1 MIIFFI
7 RAFIFFCLIWIFK
20 YSDESNICDKT
31 RNKELNRNNILNN
44 KYSRLLSTEISASLE
59 DKHKCL
65 KEKIYDLKGKST
77 ASFEKKP
84 YALKQNN
91 LFQEEDNESIYDD
104 NTYKEEL
111 NYFMP
116 RIKPQKLGASNV
128 KHNLKEKSST
138 LKHYN
143 NIQNNKN
150 LHKSLK
156 KLYSE
161 NDSSLDNI
169 SSSNKRNC
177 IIKKDKINF
186 SIKHDHKHPIRSAI
200 SFLPII
206 TLAVIIF
213 ALLYFPLIGIFI
225 LYLYIQKRQK

>member
-7 RAFIFFCLIWIFK
+7 RAFIFSCLIWIFK
-20 YSDESNICDKT
+20 YSVESNICDKT
-31 RNKELNRNNILNN
+31 RNKELNINNILNI
-44 KYSRLLSTEISASLE
+44 KYSRLLSSEIRASLE

-84 YALKQNN
+84 YALKQYNF
-91 LFQEEDNESIYDD
+91 FQEEDNESIYND
-104 NTYKEEL
+104 TYQEEL

-116 RIKPQKLGASNV
+116 RKKPQNLVDFNV
-128 KHNLKEKSST
+128 KHNLKEKSPT
-138 LKHYN
+138 VKHYN

-150 LHKSLK
+150 LHKSSK

-161 NDSSLDNI
+161 NDSSSDLI

-177 IIKKDKINF
+177 IINKDKINAF
-186 SIKHDHKHPIRSAI
+186 INNQQKHPVKYAI
-200 SFLPII
+200 
-206 TLAVIIF
+206 AH
-213 ALLYFPLIGIFI
+213 ALFMLILLVFFPLIICYTCF
-225 LYLYIQKRQK
+225 YISENA

>member
-7 RAFIFFCLIWIFK
+7 RSFIFSCLIWIFK
-20 YSDESNICDKT
+20 YSDESNIYDKT
-31 RNKELNRNNILNN
+31 RNKELNINNILNI
-44 KYSRLLSTEISASLE
+44 KYSRLLSSEIRASLE

-77 ASFEKKP
+77 ASFKKKP

-91 LFQEEDNESIYDD
+91 LFQEEDNESIYND
-104 NTYKEEL
+104 TYQEEL
-111 NYFMP
+111 NDFMP
-116 RIKPQKLGASNV
+116 RKKPKKHGASNV
-128 KHNLKEKSST
+128 KNNLKEKSPT

-150 LHKSLK
+150 IHKSLK

-161 NDSSLDNI
+161 IDSSLDNI

-177 IIKKDKINF
+177 IIKKNKINF
-186 SIKHDHKHPIRSAI
+186 SVKYDHKHPIRSAI
-200 SFLPII
+200 FFFFTMMLTIPFFPLIPI
-206 TLAVIIF
+206 F
-213 ALLYFPLIGIFI
+213 LLYF
-225 LYLYIQKRQK
+225 YTQEQQK

>member
-1 MIIFFI
+1 
-7 RAFIFFCLIWIFK
+7 
-20 YSDESNICDKT
+20 
-31 RNKELNRNNILNN
+31 LNRNNILNI

-65 KEKIYDLKGKST
+65 KEKIYYLKGKST

-84 YALKQNN
+84 YALRKNN
-91 LFQEEDNESIYDD
+91 FFQEEDNESIYND
-104 NTYKEEL
+104 TYQEEL

-116 RIKPQKLGASNV
+116 RKKPQKHGASNV
-128 KHNLKEKSST
+128 KNNIKEKSST

-161 NDSSLDNI
+161 NDSYLDHIN
-169 SSSNKRNC
+169 SSNKRNC
-177 IIKKDKINF
+177 IINEDKIDAIINYQR
-186 SIKHDHKHPIRSAI
+186 KHPVKSAI
-200 SFLPII
+200 LFFFTII
-206 TLAVIIF
+206 IALAF
-213 ALLYFPLIGIFI
+213 FPLTAIFI
-225 LYLYIQKRQK
+225 LYCSNGECQE

>member
-7 RAFIFFCLIWIFK
+7 RAFIFSCLIWIFK

-31 RNKELNRNNILNN
+31 RNKELNRNNILNI

-77 ASFEKKP
+77 ASFKKKP

-104 NTYKEEL
+104 NTYQEEL

-128 KHNLKEKSST
+128 KHNLKKKSST

-169 SSSNKRNC
+169 SSSNKRNR
-177 IIKKDKINF
+177 IINEDKTGVSYKYNN
-186 SIKHDHKHPIRSAI
+186 KHPII
-200 SFLPII
+200 
-206 TLAVIIF
+206 
-213 ALLYFPLIGIFI
+213 YGIFFI
-225 LYLYIQKRQK
+225 PIMTFGVLLFPVTLLIIWYFNNRKRQK

>member
-1 MIIFFI
+1 M
-7 RAFIFFCLIWIFK
+7 
-20 YSDESNICDKT
+20 SNICDKT
-31 RNKELNRNNILNN
+31 RNKELNINNILNI
-44 KYSRLLSTEISASLE
+44 KYSRLLSSEIRASLE

-91 LFQEEDNESIYDD
+91 IFQEEDNESLYDY
-104 NTYKEEL
+104 TYQEEL

-116 RIKPQKLGASNV
+116 RKKPQKLGASNV

-138 LKHYN
+138 LKHYS

-150 LHKSLK
+150 LRKSLK

-177 IIKKDKINF
+177 IIKKNKI
-186 SIKHDHKHPIRSAI
+186 KK
-200 SFLPII
+200 
-206 TLAVIIF
+206 VI
-213 ALLYFPLIGIFI
+213 L
-225 LYLYIQKRQK
+225 RE

>member
-1 MIIFFI
+1 MIIIFI
-7 RAFIFFCLIWIFK
+7 RAFIFSCLIWIFK
-20 YSDESNICDKT
+20 YSDESNICDKS
-31 RNKELNRNNILNN
+31 RNKELNINNILNI
-44 KYSRLLSTEISASLE
+44 KYSRLLSSEIRASLE

-91 LFQEEDNESIYDD
+91 FFQEEDNESIYND
-104 NTYKEEL
+104 TYQEEL

-116 RIKPQKLGASNV
+116 RKKPQKHGASNV
-128 KHNLKEKSST
+128 KNNIKEKSST

-156 KLYSE
+156 KLYSG
-161 NDSSLDNI
+161 NDSSLDHIN
-169 SSSNKRNC
+169 SSNKRNC
-177 IIKKDKINF
+177 IINEDKINA
-186 SIKHDHKHPIRSAI
+186 IINYQKKHPVI
-200 SFLPII
+200 SPILFFFTMMI
-206 TLAVIIF
+206 TIPF
-213 ALLYFPLIGIFI
+213 FPLILIFV
-225 LYLYIQKRQK
+225 LYFDIRKCLK

>member
-20 YSDESNICDKT
+20 YSDE
-31 RNKELNRNNILNN
+31 ELNRNNILNI
-44 KYSRLLSTEISASLE
+44 KYSRMLSSEIRAPLE

-91 LFQEEDNESIYDD
+91 FSHKEDNESICSDSYQ
-104 NTYKEEL
+104 EEL

-116 RIKPQKLGASNV
+116 RKKPQNIGAFNV
-128 KHNLKEKSST
+128 KHNLKDNSP
-138 LKHYN
+138 LLRHYN
-143 NIQNNKN
+143 NIQSNKN

-161 NDSSLDNI
+161 NDSYINNI

-177 IIKKDKINF
+177 IINEDKINAII
-186 SIKHDHKHPIRSAI
+186 SYQNKHPVNSAI
-200 SFLPII
+200 LFFLTII
-206 TLAVIIF
+206 I
-213 ALLYFPLIGIFI
+213 ALMFFPLTTIFI
-225 LYLYIQKRQK
+225 LYFKFRKSQK

>member
-7 RAFIFFCLIWIFK
+7 RAFIFSCLIWIFK
-20 YSDESNICDKT
+20 YYDESNICDKT
-31 RNKELNRNNILNN
+31 RNKELNINNILNI
-44 KYSRLLSTEISASLE
+44 KYSRLLSSEIRASLE

-91 LFQEEDNESIYDD
+91 FFQEEDNESIY
-104 NTYKEEL
+104 NYTYQEEL
-111 NYFMP
+111 NYFIP
-116 RIKPQKLGASNV
+116 RKKPQKHGASNV
-128 KHNLKEKSST
+128 KNNLKEKSST

-150 LHKSLK
+150 IHKSLK

-177 IIKKDKINF
+177 IIKKNKINF
-186 SIKHDHKHPIRSAI
+186 STSYDRKRPVRSAI
-200 SFLPII
+200 LFLFTMHIA
-206 TLAVIIF
+206 LAF
-213 ALLYFPLIGIFI
+213 FPLTAIFVV
-225 LYLYIQKRQK
+225 YYNNGEGQE

>member
-7 RAFIFFCLIWIFK
+7 RAFIFSCLIWIFK
-20 YSDESNICDKT
+20 YSDESNIYDKT
-31 RNKELNRNNILNN
+31 RNKELNRNNILNI

-65 KEKIYDLKGKST
+65 KEKIYDLKGKSI

-104 NTYKEEL
+104 NTYQEEL

-138 LKHYN
+138 LKYYN
-143 NIQNNKN
+143 NIQNRKN
-150 LHKSLK
+150 LHESLK
-156 KLYSE
+156 NLYSE
-161 NDSSLDNI
+161 NDSSLDHI
-169 SSSNKRNC
+169 SSSNKRNR
-177 IIKKDKINF
+177 IINEDKTNW
-186 SIKHDHKHPIRSAI
+186 SYKYNHKHPII
-200 SFLPII
+200 SGIFFLPIMLMI
-206 TLAVIIF
+206 IIF
-213 ALLYFPLIGIFI
+213 SPCIGTFM
-225 LYLYIQKRQK
+225 LHRYIRKRQK

>member
-1 MIIFFI
+1 MIIIFI
-7 RAFIFFCLIWIFK
+7 RALIFSCLIWIFN
-20 YSDESNICDKT
+20 YSVVSNICDKT
-31 RNKELNRNNILNN
+31 RNKELNINNILNI
-44 KYSRLLSTEISASLE
+44 KYSRLLSSEIRASLE

-84 YALKQNN
+84 YALKQYNF
-91 LFQEEDNESIYDD
+91 FQEEDNESIYSD
-104 NTYKEEL
+104 TYQEEL

-116 RIKPQKLGASNV
+116 RKKPQKLGASNV

-156 KLYSE
+156 TLYSE
-161 NDSSLDNI
+161 NDSPLDNI
-169 SSSNKRNC
+169 SSCNKRNC
-177 IIKKDKINF
+177 IIKKNKINF
-186 SIKHDHKHPIRSAI
+186 SVKCDRKHPLRSAI
-200 SFLPII
+200 FFFLTILIAMFFCPL
-206 TLAVIIF
+206 TAIF
-213 ALLYFPLIGIFI
+213 VLYFN
-225 LYLYIQKRQK
+225 IQERQK

>member
-1 MIIFFI
+1 MK
-7 RAFIFFCLIWIFK
+7 FCM
-20 YSDESNICDKT
+20 SNICDKT
-31 RNKELNRNNILNN
+31 RNKELNRNKILNI
-44 KYSRLLSTEISASLE
+44 KYSRLLSSEIRASLE

-65 KEKIYDLKGKST
+65 KEKIYDLKGKSI

-84 YALKQNN
+84 YALKQYNF
-91 LFQEEDNESIYDD
+91 FQEEDNESIYND
-104 NTYKEEL
+104 TYQEEL

-116 RIKPQKLGASNV
+116 RKKPQKIGASNV
-128 KHNLKEKSST
+128 KNNLKEKSPT

-150 LHKSLK
+150 IHKSLK

-177 IIKKDKINF
+177 IINKDKINF
-186 SIKHDHKHPIRSAI
+186 SVKYDHKHPLRSVI
-200 SFLPII
+200 LFFFTLII
-206 TLAVIIF
+206 AL
-213 ALLYFPLIGIFI
+213 ALLPLTVIFVF
-225 LYLYIQKRQK
+225 YSYNGECQE

>member
-7 RAFIFFCLIWIFK
+7 RAFIFSCLIWIFK

-31 RNKELNRNNILNN
+31 RNKKLNINNILNI
-44 KYSRLLSTEISASLE
+44 KYSRLLSSEIRAFLE

-84 YALKQNN
+84 YALKQYNF
-91 LFQEEDNESIYDD
+91 FQEEDNESIYND
-104 NTYKEEL
+104 TYQEEL

-116 RIKPQKLGASNV
+116 RKKPQNLGDFNV
-128 KHNLKEKSST
+128 KHNLKEKSFT
-138 LKHYN
+138 VKHYN

-150 LHKSLK
+150 LHKSSK

-161 NDSSLDNI
+161 NDSSSDLIN
-169 SSSNKRNC
+169 SSNKRNC
-177 IIKKDKINF
+177 NIIKDKIN
-186 SIKHDHKHPIRSAI
+186 D
-200 SFLPII
+200 
-206 TLAVIIF
+206 
-213 ALLYFPLIGIFI
+213 I
-225 LYLYIQKRQK
+225 LNIQ